1 MATSQRKS
9 YVIGVGMT
17 NFIKP
22 RGQVD
27 YPGKVILSKL
37 YQIFRYI
44 YIIFFFFTFP

>member
-27 YPGKVILSKL
+27 YPGKLLLHWEISHG
-37 YQIFRYI
+37 
-44 YIIFFFFTFP
+44 IIVPVLR